1 MEKIIVEGKTIEDA
15 KNKAFQELNAQE
27 SELIVV
33 PLEEKKGLFQKK
45 ANILVITK
53 ENFTKGVKEY
63 ISSLVKNMG
72 MSGTVE
78 VKAREDNITFN
89 IVTSNSAIL
98 IGKMGRTIDAIQTV
112 VNAYV
117 QSEIKEYQRIT
128 IDVNDYKQKNIKRLE
143 KLAKYTAKEVA
154 KSKIE
159 TKLDPMNS
167 YERRIIHSTLS
178 NSKDVTTESVGEEP
192 NRCVI
197 IKPIEG

>member
-53 ENFTKGVKEY
+53 EDFTKGVKEY

-128 IDVNDYKQKNIKRLE
+128 IDVNDYKQKSIKRLE